1 MREWL
6 KGLRVL
12 QNTFFI
18 WIFFR
23 LFLTDELYKILG
35 LGLEQKEVVLNVIY
49 LNYQIY
55 FVIHYN

>member
-35 LGLEQKEVVLNVIY
+35 LGLEQKEVVLSELSNLLCHSLQLTI
-49 LNYQIY
+49 
-55 FVIHYN
+55 